1 MEIVTFLFISILLQ
15 ERQNM
20 LAKAIKRLTLTTV
33 MYTSE
38 LVFLIVYLL
47 CI

>member
-1 MEIVTFLFISILLQ
+1 MEIVTFLFISILRQ

-20 LAKAIKRLTLTTV
+20 LAKAIERLTLTTV